1 MDTTVRTNRQRT
13 DSMSE
18 TPDEFELAV
27 EWLRYAKRIVAFT
40 GVGIS
45 ADSGIATFRDDAGI
59 WEEFP
64 PERFATWDGLLETL
78 ESKPDELAGFLL
90 AVLEPI
96 AQAEPNAAHKALAE
110 LERHRNV
117 TVVTQNVD
125 GLHRLAGNAVVKEI
139 HGTLFEV
146 VTLGG
151 RFVRLIDREELK
163 RIVRRLHAVR
173 AEGSNTSDLLATIE
187 PLIGMDAN
195 DAYRPKLVLFG
206 DELNEPDWSDSLAAA
221 RDCDLVISV
230 GTSGEVFPAAQ
241 LPLLARE
248 AGARVLVI
256 DPAVGTSANVWLQDK
271 ASEMLPRLVQ
281 RAFG

>member
-1 MDTTVRTNRQRT
+1 
-13 DSMSE
+13 MSE
-18 TPDEFELAV
+18 TSDEFELAV

-40 GVGIS
+40 GAGIS

-59 WEEFP
+59 WETFP

-78 ESKPDELAGFLL
+78 ESRPDELAAFLL

-96 AQAEPNAAHKALAE
+96 AKALPNAAHEALAE
-110 LERHRNV
+110 LERHRDV

-163 RIVRRLHAVR
+163 RIVRQLHGIR
-173 AEGSNTSDLLATIE
+173 AEGSQTQAILATIE

-206 DELNEPDWSDSLAAA
+206 DELSEPDWSDSLDAA
-221 RDCDLVISV
+221 RECDLVISI
-230 GTSGEVFPAAQ
+230 GTSGEVYPAAL
-241 LPLLARE
+241 LPIQARE

-256 DPAVGTSANVWLQDK
+256 DPTVGTNANVWLQSN
-271 ASEMLPRLVQ
+271 ATETLPRLVQ